1 MSNAIDS
8 ASKSSNEP
16 RFSGSRFRGLATSA
30 VVVLCALII
39 GYLLGLL
46 SGRSYLLAT
55 RALLQQTQSENQSLK
70 SENVDANAKLAE
82 SEANL
87 TNVRAALEA
96 LTPKKN
102 AYNLTPNQSLIVAD
116 GRLTIGL
123 VGPPANESVKI
134 NVNGNQHS
142 AAPGDV
148 IRIALDPATNCQVS
162 VQSFDMFNA
171 VVTASC
177 AGTKAQ

>member
-1 MSNAIDS
+1 MNNALDS

-46 SGRSYLLAT
+46 SGRSHLLAT
-55 RALLQQTQSENQSLK
+55 RTLLQQTQSENQSLK
-70 SENVDANAKLAE
+70 GENSDANAKLAE
-82 SEANL
+82 LEANL

-96 LTPKKN
+96 MTPKKN
-102 AYNLTPNQSLIVAD
+102 AYNLTPNQSLVVAG